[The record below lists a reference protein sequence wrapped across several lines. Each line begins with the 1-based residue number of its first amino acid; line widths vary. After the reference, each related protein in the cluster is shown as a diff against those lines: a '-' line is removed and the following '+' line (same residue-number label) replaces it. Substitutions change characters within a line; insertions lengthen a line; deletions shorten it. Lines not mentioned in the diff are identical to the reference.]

1 MLAEARAEAEEGWMK
16 GQQRE
21 WKWDVGNGDT
31 RALGRVVVPTST
43 CAVFLFN
50 IVELIKGEAGGAGVI
65 DRGDRR
71 MEGGVG

>member
-1 MLAEARAEAEEGWMK
+1 MDEGTTT
-16 GQQRE
+16 RVE
-21 WKWDVGNGDT
+21 VEVGNGDT
-31 RALGRVVVPTST
+31 RALERVVVPKPFPTST